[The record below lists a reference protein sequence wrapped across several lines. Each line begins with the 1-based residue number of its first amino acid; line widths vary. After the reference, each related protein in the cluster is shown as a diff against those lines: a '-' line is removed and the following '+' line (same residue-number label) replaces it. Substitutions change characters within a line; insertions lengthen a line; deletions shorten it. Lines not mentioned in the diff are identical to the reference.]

1 MYVGVGRGQN
11 WRAWLSLAKMGHSL
25 WEGSP
30 RMKLKRLVM
39 SLTNPRLPSA
49 SLRPALELIPTLTN
63 RLAAEKFHKKGFIAK
78 LQERC
83 FMTEDMECHPPQG
96 GRQGSPCIFPNLL
109 PFPLKLAF
117 PLGPRPPWH
126 GDSIGTN
133 GIRSLRWPQSYLLNL
148 VTYQRRKLRL

>member
-1 MYVGVGRGQN
+1 
-11 WRAWLSLAKMGHSL
+11 
-25 WEGSP
+25 
-30 RMKLKRLVM
+30 MKLKRRVM
-39 SLTNPRLPSA
+39 PLTNPHLPSA

-78 LQERC
+78 LQERR
-83 FMTEDMECHPPQG
+83 FMTEDMECHPPR
-96 GRQGSPCIFPNLL
+96 GRQGSPCIFPILL
-109 PFPLKLAF
+109 PLPLKPAF
-117 PLGPRPPWH
+117 PLGPRSPWH